1 MEQGLL
7 PPAGVSDRVLDAL
20 GRIVGETAQA
30 LRDAGRALTPAGEGP
45 RPRRRPRSRAAP
57 TPSQPAPRRAG
68 TQPPPTAEWDE
79 VDELFRGA

>member
-7 PPAGVSDRVLDAL
+7 PAAGVSDRVLEAL

-45 RPRRRPRSRAAP
+45 RRAGRRFRAPRLRRASRRPV
-57 TPSQPAPRRAG
+57 AG
-68 TQPPPTAEWDE
+68 HPPPPTGEWDE